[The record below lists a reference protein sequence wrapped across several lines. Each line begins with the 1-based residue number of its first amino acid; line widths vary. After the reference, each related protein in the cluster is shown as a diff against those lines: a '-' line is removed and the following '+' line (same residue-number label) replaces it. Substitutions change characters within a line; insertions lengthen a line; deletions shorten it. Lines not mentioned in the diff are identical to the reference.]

1 MSYALTV
8 VAFGLPLPTWL
19 LLSLPDL
26 NVIVVLGVFAGV
38 RLPHLY
44 SCRPVNGLIEPIGDN
59 GEPFHQRC

>member
-19 LLSLPDL
+19 LLSLLDL

-44 SCRPVNGLIEPIGDN
+44 SRQPVNGDVGGIPHFQIR
-59 GEPFHQRC
+59 P